1 MLRLNRKWGK
11 QYPEKNR
18 VSKQNL
24 RDNAA
29 RLKKEVEMNVGSEKA
44 QIEVEEDATLNN
56 TLKWIIEM

>member
-44 QIEVEEDATLNN
+44 QTEVEEDVTLNN
-56 TLKWIIEM
+56 NHKWTIEM

>member
-24 RDNAA
+24 GD
-29 RLKKEVEMNVGSEKA
+29 NVGSEKA

-56 TLKWIIEM
+56 THKWTIKM

>member
-29 RLKKEVEMNVGSEKA
+29 RLKKEVEMNIGSEKA
-44 QIEVEEDATLNN
+44 QTEVEEDVTLNN
-56 TLKWIIEM
+56 THKWTIEM